1 MKKSYGRK
9 EKGFTLVE
17 VLVALL
23 ILTIGILGFAA
34 LQVTA
39 LRGGSSSHLRSQA
52 VLVAYDVMDR
62 LRANRSAAVA
72 GNYNLTLGNA
82 PPVGDGTPPLAD
94 DDLADWYNTY
104 LSLLPESDA
113 QIICNAEAL
122 CTVTI
127 VWNDSRIDPAAN
139 AAQFVFTSEI

>member
-1 MKKSYGRK
+1 MSRK

-23 ILTIGILGFAA
+23 ILAIGILGFAA

-39 LRGGSSSHLRSQA
+39 LRGGTSSHLRSQA
-52 VLVAYDVMDR
+52 VLIAYDVMDR
-62 LRANRSAAVA
+62 LRANRNAAIA
-72 GNYNLTLGNA
+72 GDYNIADGDGV
-82 PPVGDGTPPLAD
+82 PVGDGTPPLAD

-104 LSLLPESDA
+104 LSLLPDSEA
-113 QIICNAEAL
+113 QIICDAEGL

-127 VWNDSRIDPAAN
+127 IWNDSRIDPAAN
-139 AAQFVFTSEI
+139 AAQFIFSSEI

>member
-1 MKKSYGRK
+1 MSRK

-23 ILTIGILGFAA
+23 ILAIGILGFAA

-39 LRGGSSSHLRSQA
+39 LRGGTSSHLRSQA
-52 VLVAYDVMDR
+52 VLIAYDVMDR
-62 LRANRSAAVA
+62 LRANRNAAIA
-72 GNYNLTLGNA
+72 GDYNIADGDGV
-82 PPVGDGTPPLAD
+82 PVGDGTPPLAD

-104 LSLLPESDA
+104 LSLLPDSGA
-113 QIICNAEAL
+113 QIICDAEGL

-127 VWNDSRIDPAAN
+127 IWDDSRIDPAAN
-139 AAQFVFTSEI
+139 AAQFIFSSEI